1 MMLDPNHR
9 SLLVNALRPPSGYV
23 FSSGLATTYTLDLTT
38 LLSVPLSLALR
49 SGEDRNAMLQDGV
62 ALLEALRRAADRLSI
77 FCQHGRIGAPNLPH
91 VLYGLL
97 EPCVVEVEAPNGGVF
112 HPKLWLLRFA
122 RPEGPDD
129 IVLRLLVLSRNLT
142 ADRSWDLSLSLD
154 GHVGKRNVGQN
165 RPLCDLVSALCD
177 FARRP
182 PGARVRRDCER
193 FCEELRGTTWD
204 DLPGDFEKLAFHA
217 IGLKRQTFLP
227 KPSKRL
233 AVISPFVQASAL
245 NALAGTTQE
254 AVALLGRPD
263 ELARIS
269 KGTLA
274 KFGKLLTLHESAETA
289 DGDDVA
295 AVDRLAHGLHAKAY
309 IAEDGWDTVL
319 YLGSA
324 NATHASLIAG
334 SNVEIVAELRGK
346 RSRVGGIDSLL
357 GEDGLGEYL
366 LTYEAPEEP
375 PPLSPEEQAE
385 AVIDK
390 ARDELMRAEMQVSCA
405 AAGEDCWDLQVTAKH
420 AVKLKQI
427 TSIRIWPVSIPK
439 ELSANGA
446 PLIIGGEVLI
456 PRCATALVTGLVAFE
471 LTTELAAYSACF
483 VLNLPVENLP
493 GERDAAV
500 LRTIV
505 ANREG
510 FLRYLL
516 LLLQDS
522 EGVPTVPDLVSA
534 PGGRWRSTDG
544 FEGLPLLEELTRTY
558 SRDSGRL
565 DSVRKLVEQLGSTPE
580 GRKMIPDEFM
590 ELWRVFETTLRERK
604 Q

>member
-1 MMLDPNHR
+1 MLDPNHR
-9 SLLVNALRPPSGYV
+9 SLLINALRPPSGYV
-23 FSSGLATTYTLDLTT
+23 FSSGMATTYTLDLTT
-38 LLSVPLSLALR
+38 LLSVPLNLALR
-49 SGEDRNAMLQDGV
+49 SGEDRDAMLQDGV
-62 ALLEALRRAADRLSI
+62 ALLEALRRTADTLSI
-77 FCQHGRIGAPNLPH
+77 FCQHGRIAAPNLPH

-122 RPEGPDD
+122 RPESSDD
-129 IVLRLLVLSRNLT
+129 VVLRLLVLSRNLT

-154 GHVGKRNVGQN
+154 GHVGKRNIGPN
-165 RPLCDLVSALCD
+165 RPLCDLVSALTD
-177 FARRP
+177 FAGRP
-182 PGARVRRDCER
+182 PGTRIRRDCKR
-193 FCEELRGTTWD
+193 FCEELRETTWD
-204 DLPGDFEKLAFHA
+204 ELPGDFEKLAFHTL
-217 IGLKRQTFLP
+217 GLKRQAWLP
-227 KPSKRL
+227 HRSKRL

-245 NALAGTTQE
+245 NALVTTTQE
-254 AVALLGRPD
+254 AVALLSRPD

-269 KGTLA
+269 KPSLA
-274 KFGKLLTLHESAETA
+274 KFGKLMSLHESAETA
-289 DGDDVA
+289 DGDDVVA
-295 AVDRLAHGLHAKAY
+295 ADRLARGLHAKAY

-334 SNVEIVAELRGK
+334 SNVEILAELRGK
-346 RSRVGGIDSLL
+346 RSRVGGIDSFL

-366 LTYEAPEEP
+366 LPYEAPKEP

-385 AVIDK
+385 AIIDK
-390 ARDELMRAEMQVSCA
+390 ARDELMGAGISVVCA
-405 AAGEDCWDLQVTAKH
+405 ASGEDFWDLRLAAKH
-420 AVKLKQI
+420 PIKLKQI
-427 TSIRIWPVSIPK
+427 TAIRVWPVSIPK

-446 PLIIGGEVLI
+446 PFVTVGEVMI
-456 PRCATALVTGLVAFE
+456 PRCATALVTGFVAFE
-471 LTTELAAYSACF
+471 LTTELAGYSACF
-483 VLNLPVENLP
+483 VLNLPVENMP
-493 GERDAAV
+493 DGRDAAV

-522 EGVPTVPDLVSA
+522 GSLPAASDLASA
-534 PGGRWRSTDG
+534 LGGAWKGADG
-544 FEGLPLLEELTRTY
+544 FEGMPLLEELTRAY
-558 SRDSGRL
+558 CRDSARL

-580 GRKMIPDEFM
+580 GRKLMPDDFM
-590 ELWRVFETTLRERK
+590 NLWQVFEAALREER